1 MRIPQVSRTPYA
13 SAISP
18 VGDDGGGSN
27 NDPLHDGPPQRR
39 EPPGSDEVPQDVV
52 EESKEAGKAA
62 VETSPVKLR
71 AMELI
76 APLQLTREDW
86 NAEGIEPW
94 EERSSVKTRARVVVA
109 EVTGKPWRSPF
120 QDLGPDEQP
129 ETDIEPG
136 DSTP

>member
-18 VGDDGGGSN
+18 VGDDGGGAN
-27 NDPLHDGPPQRR
+27 GGPFDEGAPQRR
-39 EPPGSDEVPQDVV
+39 EPPVSDEVPHDVV
-52 EESKEAGKAA
+52 EESSAAGKAV

-71 AMELI
+71 ALELI